1 MVSGGWLRL
10 AVVSCGVSWER
21 EKDDAEGWGRVFGS
35 GRRMLTRRWGGG
47 YSRIAR
53 RQPPSLDWPGLAQ
66 LARAYIPGL
75 LVVSPLA

>member
-1 MVSGGWLRL
+1 MRL

-47 YSRIAR
+47 FCKRH
-53 RQPPSLDWPGLAQ
+53 G
-66 LARAYIPGL
+66 
-75 LVVSPLA
+75 LVVLETPTGKKGNPNWSN

>member
-1 MVSGGWLRL
+1 M

-47 YSRIAR
+47 FVALKSSQNESKI
-53 RQPPSLDWPGLAQ
+53 
-66 LARAYIPGL
+66 
-75 LVVSPLA
+75 